1 MNMDDL
7 FGGPVNIEYFKPA
20 EFMGELIL
28 MRATG
33 QFGTKQIDGRD
44 VNFAGAQVHILTGDL
59 AGTVYDDAEIIH
71 SVLYNQVKAF
81 KDGKRFVLGRLT
93 LGEKRGSKQAPVKL
107 TDPTD
112 ADKNVARAYLT
123 ALADNKI
130 ASPAPVAKVAVT
142 ANASAAGSPFEG

>member
-20 EFMGELIL
+20 EFMGELIM

-33 QFGTKQIDGRD
+33 AFGTKQIDGRD
-44 VNFAGAQVHILTGDL
+44 VNYAGAQVHILTGTL
-59 AGTVYDDAEIIH
+59 AGTVYEDAEIIH

-107 TDPTD
+107 EDPTD

-123 ALADNKI
+123 ALADGKL
-130 ASPAPVAKVAVT
+130 ATPAPAKVPAT
-142 ANASAAGSPFEG
+142 AGVASAAGSPFA